1 MQHRRPAGVRVE
13 FLYEDR
19 DIIAVEKP
27 EGLPVIAPEGSRTK
41 TLYDLVTARIQ
52 RKNPRGRA
60 AVVHRLD
67 RDTSG
72 VMIFAVHAGAKK
84 ALMDRWNELVLERCY
99 VAVAE
104 GRFTR
109 DHGTFD
115 TWLVENRAGT
125 VYEAAPGS
133 PGALRSITHWNVL
146 ASNGR
151 YSLVFLSLETGRK
164 HQIRAQLAAAG
175 HPVAG
180 DPKYGA
186 GSDPIGRLCL
196 HAALLGLEHPFTGER
211 FSFESPPPDSFLRLA
226 GVRA

>member
-1 MQHRRPAGVRVE
+1 M
-13 FLYEDR
+13 
-19 DIIAVEKP
+19 
-27 EGLPVIAPEGSRTK
+27 
-41 TLYDLVTARIQ
+41 
-52 RKNPRGRA
+52 
-60 AVVHRLD
+60 VHRLD

-72 VMIFAVHAGAKK
+72 VMIFAVHAAAKK

-104 GRFTR
+104 GRFAR
-109 DHGTFD
+109 DNGVFD
-115 TWLVENRAGT
+115 SWLVENRAGV
-125 VYEAAPGS
+125 VYEATPGS
-133 PGALRSITHWNVL
+133 PGALRSVTRWSVL

-186 GSDPIGRLCL
+186 ASDPLGRLCL
-196 HAALLGLEHPFTGER
+196 HATLLGLEHPFTRER
-211 FSFESPPPDSFLRLA
+211 FSFESPPPESFLRL
-226 GVRA
+226 VRARA

>member
-1 MQHRRPAGVRVE
+1 MQHRRPAGGRVE

-41 TLYDLVTARIQ
+41 TLYDFVTARIQ

-72 VMIFAVHAGAKK
+72 VMIFAVHAAAKK
-84 ALMDRWNELVLERCY
+84 ALMERWNELVLERCY

-104 GRFTR
+104 GRFAQ
-109 DHGTFD
+109 DHGIFD

-133 PGALRSITHWNVL
+133 HGALRSITRWSVL

-186 GSDPIGRLCL
+186 ASDPLSRLCL
-196 HAALLGLEHPFTGER
+196 HAAILGLEHPFTRER
-211 FSFESPPPDSFLRLA
+211 FSFESPPPESFLRLA
-226 GVRA
+226 GARA

>member
-104 GRFTR
+104 GRFAR
-109 DHGTFD
+109 DH
-115 TWLVENRAGT
+115 
-125 VYEAAPGS
+125 
-133 PGALRSITHWNVL
+133 
-146 ASNGR
+146 
-151 YSLVFLSLETGRK
+151 
-164 HQIRAQLAAAG
+164 
-175 HPVAG
+175 
-180 DPKYGA
+180 A